1 MVVWFDW
8 LCLYMSFSHLI
19 IIHLLMSYTQAFM
32 WFVYGALRSQRMLWV
47 PNLVSLPLSIWCFC
61 VYTRYSPQESTQLPG
76 TVSQHVALILGL
88 FVITALSATILP
100 PWIAV
105 QAVGLQAVLIC
116 VVRDWSPLVRL
127 KEVLQ
132 TKNADALSA
141 PMSVAGCFDCALW
154 GIFGKLGMDDAL
166 VYVPNAIRFGFT
178 ALQVLLLLQF
188 GSWARQR
195 RKQQTKKRGS
205 LKRNTSDTF
214 EYLLANIDAA
224 DGDEDDE
231 TIATTTT
238 MSTAGT
244 GGSKS
249 RRSIQMQNMHKAGH
263 RRDNDRFEDN
273 KSNAGE
279 KERPMRQRHL
289 DALI

>member
-1 MVVWFDW
+1 
-8 LCLYMSFSHLI
+8 MSFSHLI

-88 FVITALSATILP
+88 FVMTALSATILP

-214 EYLLANIDAA
+214 ENLLANIDAA

-249 RRSIQMQNMHKAGH
+249 RMHKAGH